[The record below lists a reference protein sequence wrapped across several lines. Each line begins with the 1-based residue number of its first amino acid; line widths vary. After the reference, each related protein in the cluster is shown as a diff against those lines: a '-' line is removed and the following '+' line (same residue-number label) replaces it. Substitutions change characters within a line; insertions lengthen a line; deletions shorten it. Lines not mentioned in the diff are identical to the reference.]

1 MDAFVY
7 ELLNLGAIVRTIILG
22 IVMIFITKTVNR
34 YLSYRS
40 VKSIQRRIRYAEAE
54 KSTLDNLAT
63 SDRSL
68 LLFSFRFIFGILSLV
83 STAFIA
89 PVLLAF
95 VQGDPDPRQLFII
108 LIWFVV
114 GITAGYAANTLKK
127 LDGSPASIES
137 INQKIDSLKMRLS
150 KLIDS

>member
-137 INQKIDSLKMRLS
+137 INQKIDSLRGYPETNV
-150 KLIDS
+150 